1 MTQPERAFEVR
12 VAEDDGEPG
21 RIEGLASVFGVED
34 SHETIFDARSFKKT
48 LKERK
53 GRAPMV
59 WMHDAATPIGL
70 ATLEEDENGL
80 RFVGQLDLD
89 VQRGAEVYSGIKKGY
104 ITQMSH
110 SFQGIKS
117 KMVKG
122 EDGREVLHYTE
133 VKLYEISPVTA
144 NFASNEKAVITGV
157 RIEEPQEEP
166 MLIPDGIRSQMDRI
180 DALLEPS
187 NDTRTE
193 PHGKPGNHL
202 QGIQT
207 QVDRIAKLRSV

>member
-1 MTQPERAFEVR
+1 
-12 VAEDDGEPG
+12 
-21 RIEGLASVFGVED
+21 
-34 SHETIFDARSFKKT
+34 
-48 LKERK
+48 
-53 GRAPMV
+53 
-59 WMHDAATPIGL
+59 
-70 ATLEEDENGL
+70 
-80 RFVGQLDLD
+80 
-89 VQRGAEVYSGIKKGY
+89 
-104 ITQMSH
+104 MSH